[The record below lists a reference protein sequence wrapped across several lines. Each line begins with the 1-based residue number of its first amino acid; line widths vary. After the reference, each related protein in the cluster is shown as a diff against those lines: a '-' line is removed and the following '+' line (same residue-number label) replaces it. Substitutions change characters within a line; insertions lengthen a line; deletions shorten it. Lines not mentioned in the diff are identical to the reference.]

1 MAGKRKE
8 TGRPLKVETSARR
21 LQARVDAEL
30 AGLTDPR
37 GRVNA
42 AADYVRAALSRRP
55 GRTDVAEQVV
65 IELKNA
71 GDRILELERGAS

>member
-8 TGRPLKVETSARR
+8 TGKPLKVQTSARR
-21 LQARVDAEL
+21 LRARVDAEL
-30 AGLTDPR
+30 AGITDPR

-55 GRTDVAEQVV
+55 GRADVAEQVV
-65 IELKNA
+65 STLTNA
-71 GDRILELERGAS
+71 GDRILELERGES